1 MFSAYS
7 PRAANAYQRI
17 NVETSMH
24 TMDQHQL
31 VSLLYEGVL
40 NSIATAR
47 GAMARGDVLG
57 KVNAISKA
65 VRILEEGL
73 STSLDKVDGGELA
86 QNLGALYD
94 YCIHRLILANARNDD
109 ALMQEVM
116 RLIEPVATGW
126 SEIKKSGL
134 TMSHMLIDYYK
145 AIEDSSAKMLEAAK
159 LKDWDG
165 VVRYEG
171 ACAVLIE
178 QLRFKSQEH
187 ELLPEHRREKT
198 RIMQRILRNDAQIRC
213 LAEPWLAQFEHLF
226 EGQPQMMH

>member
-40 NSIATAR
+40 NAIATAR
-47 GAMARGDVLG
+47 GALARGDVLA

-86 QNLGALYD
+86 ENLGALYD
-94 YCIHRLILANARNDD
+94 YCMRRLILANARNDD
-109 ALMQEVM
+109 
-116 RLIEPVATGW
+116 I
-126 SEIKKSGL
+126 
-134 TMSHMLIDYYK
+134 H
-145 AIEDSSAKMLEAAK
+145 
-159 LKDWDG
+159 
-165 VVRYEG
+165 
-171 ACAVLIE
+171 
-178 QLRFKSQEH
+178 
-187 ELLPEHRREKT
+187 LLNAH
-198 RIMQRILRNDAQIRC
+198 LRC
-213 LAEPWLAQFEHLF
+213 LVAYKLAHFGSGKRRTF
-226 EGQPQMMH
+226 FGPRKT